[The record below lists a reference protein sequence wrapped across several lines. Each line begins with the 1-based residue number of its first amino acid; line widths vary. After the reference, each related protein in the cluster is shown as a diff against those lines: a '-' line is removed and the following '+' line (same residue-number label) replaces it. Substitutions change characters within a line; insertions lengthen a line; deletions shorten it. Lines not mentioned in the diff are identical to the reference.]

1 MIVGDVVVMVALVAV
16 VVIAALWRPI
26 RYGAALLAGA
36 IIPMVAQAISALI
49 AVGETTSPTLFGISP
64 AQASAAGLTIDNG
77 LTPVFWIF
85 CAFVVAMIASC
96 AWMLMTPHAA
106 VPEPPRPS
114 QPSAGQAGQVG
125 LTGQP
130 GPAWPAFGQDAPES
144 KTLAAPAEEGGEPD
158 GGVTPAPGAAAAH
171 SGPAPDTA
179 GPAS

>member
-1 MIVGDVVVMVALVAV
+1 VMVALVAV

-106 VPEPPRPS
+106 VPEPPSPS

-144 KTLAAPAEEGGEPD
+144 KMLAAPAEEGGEPD
-158 GGVTPAPGAAAAH
+158 GGVTPGPGVPGAAAAH
-171 SGPAPDTA
+171 SGPAPDIA
-179 GPAS
+179 GPAT